1 MLSTQLDIR
10 ISESLPTLKGQLTES
25 IGKAGYSGSGCFSML
40 SKQSD
45 YNINGGIYQV
55 YATVDFNASSF
66 SSVYKEKGRVT
77 PQSTQCSF
85 LIKY

>member
-10 ISESLPTLKGQLTES
+10 ISESLPTLKGQLTYS
-25 IGKAGYSGSGCFSML
+25 IGKAGYSGSGCFSVL

-45 YNINGGIYQV
+45 YNITGGIYQV

-66 SSVYKEKGRVT
+66 SSVYKEKGKVT